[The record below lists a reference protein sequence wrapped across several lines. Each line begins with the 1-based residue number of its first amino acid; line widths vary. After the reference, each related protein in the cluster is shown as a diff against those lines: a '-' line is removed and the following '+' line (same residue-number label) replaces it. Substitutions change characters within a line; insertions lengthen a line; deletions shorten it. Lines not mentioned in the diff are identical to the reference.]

1 MSYHELSL
9 VLFTVLAQ
17 MAVGAYLIMTLAN
30 LVTNSRVDVKGRI
43 TRNMF
48 FVWVVMGLGFVASST
63 HLGSP
68 MRAMNALNQVGTSWL
83 SNEILTGS
91 MFFAFGGLYWLLEV
105 LDKGTEGARKG
116 LKIAG
121 MVAGVAFMYSMVN
134 VYLID
139 TVPTWNTPFTGWSF
153 LLTMVV
159 AGAIF
164 ASTLMHCAQF
174 DDAKYTRGIQGLVV
188 VAIIAMIVVTL
199 SQMVALAD
207 IQSSVVAA
215 RDLVPNMAMLQGSRI
230 VLLVA
235 GAAIALFGINRIK
248 GSVALPVVGLAL
260 VLVAE
265 LLGRNIFFNLHM
277 TVGM

>member
-17 MAVGAYLIMTLAN
+17 TAVGAYLIMSIAN
-30 LVTNSRVDVKGRI
+30 LVTNSRVDVKSRI

-105 LDKGTEGARKG
+105 LDKGTEGVRKG

-164 ASTLMHCAQF
+164 ASTLMHSAQF

-207 IQSSVVAA
+207 IQSSIVAA
-215 RDLVPNMAMLQGSRI
+215 SDLVPNMAMLQGSRI
-230 VLLVA
+230 VLLVV

-248 GSVALPVVGLAL
+248 GNIALPVVGLAL

>member
-17 MAVGAYLIMTLAN
+17 TAVGAYLIMSIAN

-105 LDKGTEGARKG
+105 LDKGTEGVRKG

-139 TVPTWNTPFTGWSF
+139 TVPTWNTPYTGWSF

-164 ASTLMHCAQF
+164 ASTLMHSAQF

-188 VAIIAMIVVTL
+188 VAIIAMIVVTM
-199 SQMVALAD
+199 SQMVALAN

>member
-1 MSYHELSL
+1 MTYHELSL

-17 MAVGAYLIMTLAN
+17 TAVGAYLIMSIAN

-91 MFFAFGGLYWLLEV
+91 MFFAFGGLYWLLDV
-105 LDKGTEGARKG
+105 LDKGSEGVRKG

-121 MVAGVAFMYSMVN
+121 MVAGMAFMYSMVN
-134 VYLID
+134 VYLIE
-139 TVPTWNTPFTGWSF
+139 TVPTWDSPFTWWSF
-153 LLTMVV
+153 LLTMLAV
-159 AGAIF
+159 GGIF
-164 ASTLMHCAQF
+164 ASILMHNAQF
-174 DDAKYTRGIQGLVV
+174 DDAKYIRVVQGSVIASV
-188 VAIIAMIVVTL
+188 IAMIVVTL
-199 SQMVALAD
+199 SQMVALGD
-207 IQSSVVAA
+207 IQTSIVAA

-260 VLVAE
+260 VLMAE

>member
-17 MAVGAYLIMTLAN
+17 TAVGAYLIMSIAN

-105 LDKGTEGARKG
+105 LDKGTEGVRKG

-139 TVPTWNTPFTGWSF
+139 TVPTWNTPYTGWSF

-164 ASTLMHCAQF
+164 ASTLMHSAQF

-188 VAIIAMIVVTL
+188 VAIIAMIVVTM
-199 SQMVALAD
+199 SQMVALAN

-248 GSVALPVVGLAL
+248 GSIALPVVGLAL

>member
-1 MSYHELSL
+1 MTYHELSL

-17 MAVGAYLIMTLAN
+17 TAVGAYLIMSIAN

-91 MFFAFGGLYWLLEV
+91 MFFAFGGLYWLLDV
-105 LDKGTEGARKG
+105 LDKGSESVRKG

-121 MVAGVAFMYSMVN
+121 MVAGIAFMYSMVN
-134 VYLID
+134 VYLIE
-139 TVPTWNTPFTGWSF
+139 TVPTWDSPFTWWSF
-153 LLTMVV
+153 LLTMLAV
-159 AGAIF
+159 GGIF
-164 ASTLMHCAQF
+164 ASILMHNAQF
-174 DDAKYTRGIQGLVV
+174 DDAKYIRVVQGSV
-188 VAIIAMIVVTL
+188 VASVIAMIVVTL
-199 SQMVALAD
+199 SQMVALGD
-207 IQSSVVAA
+207 IQTSIVAA

-248 GSVALPVVGLAL
+248 GSIALPVVGLAL

>member
-17 MAVGAYLIMTLAN
+17 MAVGAYLIMSIAN
-30 LVTNSRVDVKGRI
+30 LVTNSRVDVKSRI

-68 MRAMNALNQVGTSWL
+68 MRAMNALNQVGISWL

-105 LDKGTEGARKG
+105 LDKGTEGVRKG
-116 LKIAG
+116 LKVAG

-139 TVPTWNTPFTGWSF
+139 TVPTWNTPYTGWSF

-164 ASTLMHCAQF
+164 ASTLMHNAQF

-188 VAIIAMIVVTL
+188 VAIIAMIVVTM
-199 SQMVALAD
+199 SQMVALAN

>member
-17 MAVGAYLIMTLAN
+17 TAVGAYLIMTLAN
-30 LVTNSRVDVKGRI
+30 LVTNSRVDVKSRI

-105 LDKGTEGARKG
+105 LDKGTEGVRKG

-164 ASTLMHCAQF
+164 ASTLMHSAQF

-188 VAIIAMIVVTL
+188 VAIIAMTVVTL

-215 RDLVPNMAMLQGSRI
+215 SDLVPNMAMLQGSRI

-235 GAAIALFGINRIK
+235 GATIALFGINRIK
-248 GSVALPVVGLAL
+248 GSVVLPVVGLAL

>member
-17 MAVGAYLIMTLAN
+17 TAVGAYLIMSIAN

-105 LDKGTEGARKG
+105 LDKGTEGVRKG

-139 TVPTWNTPFTGWSF
+139 TVPTWNTPYTGWSF

-164 ASTLMHCAQF
+164 ASTLMHSAQF

-188 VAIIAMIVVTL
+188 VAIIAMIVVTM
-199 SQMVALAD
+199 SQMVALAN

-230 VLLVA
+230 VLLIA

-248 GSVALPVVGLAL
+248 GSVVLPVVGLAL
-260 VLVAE
+260 VLMAE

>member
-17 MAVGAYLIMTLAN
+17 TAVGAYLIMTLAN
-30 LVTNSRVDVKGRI
+30 LMTNSRVDVKSKI

-68 MRAMNALNQVGTSWL
+68 MRAMNALNQVGSSWL
-83 SNEILTGS
+83 SNEILTGA
-91 MFFAFGGLYWLLEV
+91 MFFAFGGLYWLLEM
-105 LDKGTEGARKG
+105 LNKGTESVRKG

-121 MVAGVAFMYSMVN
+121 MVAGVAFMYSMMN
-134 VYLID
+134 VYLIE
-139 TVPTWNTPFTGWSF
+139 TVPTWDTPYTSWSF
-153 LLTMVV
+153 LLTMAVV
-159 AGAIF
+159 GAIF
-164 ASTLMHCAQF
+164 ASILMHNAQF
-174 DDAKYTRGIQGLVV
+174 EDAKYTRGLQGLVV
-188 VAIIAMIVVTL
+188 SSIIAIIVVTL
-199 SQMVALAD
+199 SQMVALGE
-207 IQSSVVAA
+207 IQSSVVSAK
-215 RDLVPNMAMLQGSRI
+215 DLVPNMAMLQGSRI
-230 VLLVA
+230 VLLIV
-235 GAAIALFGINRIK
+235 GAAIALTGINRIK

-277 TVGM
+277 TVGL

>member
-17 MAVGAYLIMTLAN
+17 TAVGAYLIMTLAN

-164 ASTLMHCAQF
+164 ASTLMHSAQF

-215 RDLVPNMAMLQGSRI
+215 SDLVPNMAMLQGSRI
-230 VLLVA
+230 VMLVA

>member
-17 MAVGAYLIMTLAN
+17 TAVGAYLIMTLAN

-105 LDKGTEGARKG
+105 LDKGTEGVRKG

-121 MVAGVAFMYSMVN
+121 IVAGVAFMYSMVN

-164 ASTLMHCAQF
+164 ASTLMHSAQF

-215 RDLVPNMAMLQGSRI
+215 SDLVPNMAMLQGSRI

>member
-17 MAVGAYLIMTLAN
+17 TAVGAYLIMTLAN

-121 MVAGVAFMYSMVN
+121 MVAGIAFMYSMVN

-164 ASTLMHCAQF
+164 ASTLMHSAQF

-215 RDLVPNMAMLQGSRI
+215 SDLVPNMAMLQGSRI

>member
-17 MAVGAYLIMTLAN
+17 TAVGAYLIMTLAN

-164 ASTLMHCAQF
+164 ASTLMHSAQF